1 MIFEN
6 MQKYYNV
13 KVKLWKKKK
22 KKKNNNKN
30 ENLRKKMRD
39 NWKPCSLDV
48 AA

>member
-22 KKKNNNKN
+22 KKKKKYIYNSKN
-30 ENLRKKMRD
+30 ENLRKKWRTIE
-39 NWKPCSLDV
+39 NHVL
-48 AA
+48 